1 MKPLN
6 KLSDNLGGLLKIWA
20 IPTNVFTL
28 LGTSLIL
35 SDTSDIVQLFGSP
48 GTMSA
53 EEQSE
58 RTISGIHYN
67 TTVSVF
73 IPGDSPEI
81 RRAMLDMQGKMFAV
95 LLLDGNENYKL
106 AGNTDY
112 PLRMTSTMKSGMDES
127 QRPGYEVH
135 FSGKTM
141 TPSVFVNNPF

>member
-1 MKPLN
+1 MKQFN
-6 KLSDNLGGLLKIWA
+6 KPSDNLGGLLKIWA
-20 IPTNVFTL
+20 IPVDVLTVL
-28 LGTSLIL
+28 ETSLIF
-35 SDTSDIVQLFGSP
+35 SDTSDIVVLYGSP

-58 RTISGIHYN
+58 RTTSGIHYN

-73 IPGDSPEI
+73 IPGDTPEI
-81 RRAMLDMQGKMFAV
+81 CRVMLDMQGKRYAV

-106 AGNTDY
+106 AGNADY
-112 PLRMTSTMKSGMDES
+112 PLRMTSTLKSGREES
-127 QRPGYEVH
+127 QRPGYEIH